1 MTIFVAWELFR
12 IIWARCSV
20 IMQNKV
26 LPVGFDSFYL
36 NRGEAELGKLVELLK
51 QRRVAAVLGESGS
64 GKSVFVCKTLREKL
78 EGGGIS
84 GLKGNTWRIV
94 ITSPGNNPVEKLAN
108 DLATAGAN
116 SLYHYADAEE
126 ISRRDEIS
134 KAIRTEINP
143 VGREY
148 QRVLDRSKTS
158 FNLLLIV
165 DGLEDLVRYSE
176 IERDGVKRG
185 DDVYFV
191 SAILAAMSGTE
202 PVYVVLAT
210 DSRYLNAFSRYR
222 GLSEAL
228 NNNRFYLGLPSGEEV
243 RNGLRGKLAFQEPL
257 RGVVADKL
265 SADYSQL
272 LEHDIFALEKLRFL
286 FRSGAAG
293 MVVGAHVYQPEAF
306 LREFE
311 DKNAL
316 SEIIGLYM
324 DEVVMPSLSEEEVG
338 WFSIIVKALTERRAD
353 GIWRRPV
360 TTGYLVRLLAPH
372 YGYGEPDSAS
382 VVNLVSRINSGG
394 YDLIEVLGDNLY
406 SRNNIVTI
414 KHDALLFNWPTLTE
428 WVKEEASHAE
438 VYRLLVRK
446 ADQYFGAR
454 FTPDEMNYFL
464 GESPAGHLKPSLVQ
478 EWVSMFGGSREADQA
493 PQNKYLS
500 EGAELTGAL
509 EWYDVCKPGRA
520 WAARYDDSNFVH
532 KNPESPQFKSVF
544 YDSNPA
550 DVAQIDIAIQFLQIS
565 KERSEGLI
573 DRLRQE
579 TKVAVRQKK
588 IARVMTI
595 VATVAMIISLIFMD
609 EARSDRM
616 DLELLDFL
624 SVLSSNGVLRVLPS
638 QRDRLKREVSRAVS
652 SGHGIENKDDLLLM
666 LIEKKLLQIEPDHPY
681 FEEIT
686 ETLKNM
692 HYIQGQIY
700 SEAEKKKAQE
710 RVLKI
715 YDQVISTSYTDGRW
729 QHPALYYNLSA
740 RLEDAEQKLGI
751 TSPVFEK
758 ANVVGSAIV
767 PNHHNVHEY
776 AYGDANGK
784 VFIRNLSESH
794 KVGVTRSP
802 VLSLAYSRSGEQLYV
817 GTADGVL
824 SVFNNLGSGVEQ
836 VPDTLFTDLYRR
848 PIFGIGLYE
857 DSSRFLIM
865 TATEVYFIR
874 RVPGSKRFEKTK
886 FSQKVEQERVTSFDL
901 NEDKKHL
908 VVTGLHSTILY
919 EVNSVGEGS
928 MTEQLLIQH
937 PDITMTDVAIKRSV
951 SDNKFWI
958 ALGGEDG
965 RLWVSSDV
973 NALVSRSVVSIGDS
987 AFRLFPMAHE
997 STITAL
1003 EFNPVLPQ
1011 LFSASIFGE
1020 ARLWNLS
1027 RLNRIDDHIF
1037 LKNSGRA
1044 ITAAI
1049 YNNENELIIHE
1060 VIYGKRV
1067 LTNVRTVRA
1076 ELDLLLEKL
1085 K

>member
-1 MTIFVAWELFR
+1 MAWGLFR
-12 IIWARCSV
+12 IIWSRRRSV
-20 IMQNKV
+20 VMQNKV

-36 NRGEAELGKLVELLK
+36 DRGEAELGKLIELLK
-51 QRRVAAVLGESGS
+51 HRRVAAVLGESGS
-64 GKSVFVCKTLREKL
+64 GKSVFIRKTLREKL
-78 EGGGIS
+78 EGGGVS
-84 GLKGNTWRIV
+84 GIKGNTWRIV
-94 ITSPGNNPVEKLAN
+94 VTSPGNNPVEKLAN
-108 DLATAGAN
+108 DLATAGVN

-134 KAIRTEINP
+134 KAIRTEVNP
-143 VGREY
+143 IGREY
-148 QRVLDRSKTS
+148 QRALERSKTS

-165 DGLEDLVRYSE
+165 DGLEDLVRYVG
-176 IERDGVKRG
+176 IERDGVNRG
-185 DDVYFV
+185 DDVCFV
-191 SAILAAMSGTE
+191 SAVLAAMSGKE
-202 PVYVVLAT
+202 SVYVVLST
-210 DSRYLNAFSRYR
+210 DLRYMSAFSRYR
-222 GLSEAL
+222 GLPETI
-228 NNNRFYLGLPSGEEV
+228 NNNRFYLGLPSVEEV
-243 RNGLRGKLAFQEPL
+243 RNGLRSKLTFQEPL
-257 RGVVADKL
+257 RGAVADKL

-272 LEHDIFALEKLRFL
+272 SGHDIFALEKLRFL
-286 FRSGAAG
+286 FRSGTAR
-293 MVVGAHVYQPEAF
+293 MLVGTHAYLPEDF

-311 DKNAL
+311 YKNAL
-316 SEIIGLYM
+316 SEVIGLYM
-324 DEVVMPSLSEEEVG
+324 DEVVIPSLSEEEVN
-338 WFSIIVKALTERRAD
+338 WLSIIIKALTEMRAD

-360 TTGYLVRLLAPH
+360 TTGYLVRLLASH
-372 YGYGEPDSAS
+372 YGYGEPDSAT
-382 VVNLVSRINSGG
+382 VVNLISRINSGG
-394 YDLIEVLGDNLY
+394 YDLTEVLGDNLY

-454 FTPDEMNYFL
+454 FTSDEMNYFL
-464 GESPAGHLKPSLVQ
+464 GESPVGHLKTSQLREWIGTLV
-478 EWVSMFGGSREADQA
+478 GDREPDQV
-493 PQNKYLS
+493 PHGQYLS

-509 EWYDVCKPGRA
+509 EWYDVCKPARA
-520 WAARYDDSNFVH
+520 WAMRYDDSNFVH
-532 KNPESPQFKSVF
+532 KNPESPQFKAVF
-544 YDSNPA
+544 HDSNPA

-565 KERSEGLI
+565 RERSEGLI

-579 TKVAVRQKK
+579 TKVAVRQRK
-588 IARVMTI
+588 ISRVMTI

-609 EARSDRM
+609 KARTDRM

-624 SVLSSNGVLRVLPS
+624 SVLSNNGVLQALPS
-638 QRDRLKREVSRAVS
+638 QRDRLKSEVSRAVS
-652 SGHGIENKDDLLLM
+652 SGNGIENKDDLLLM
-666 LIEKKLLQIEPDHPY
+666 LMEKKLLQIEPDHPY

-692 HYIQGQIY
+692 HYIQRQIF
-700 SEAEKKKAQE
+700 SEAEKKRAQE

-784 VFIRNLSESH
+784 VFVRNLSESH

-824 SVFNNLGSGVEQ
+824 SVFNNLAGGGEGA
-836 VPDTLFTDLYRR
+836 PDTLFTDPFRR
-848 PIFGIGLYE
+848 PIFGLGLYE
-857 DSSRFLIM
+857 DSSRFLVM
-865 TATEVYFIR
+865 TASEVYFIR
-874 RVPGSKRFEKTK
+874 RMPGSKRFEKTK
-886 FSQKVEQERVTSFDL
+886 FEQKIEQERVNSFDL

-908 VVTGLHSTILY
+908 VVTGIHSTILY
-919 EVNSVGEGS
+919 EVNSAGEGS
-928 MTEQLLIQH
+928 IAERLRIEH
-937 PDITMTDVAIKRSV
+937 PDITMTDVAIKLSV
-951 SDNKFWI
+951 PDNKFWI

-973 NALVSRSVVSIGDS
+973 NAFVSRSVVSIGDS
-987 AFRLFPMAHE
+987 AFRLFPTAHE

-1020 ARLWNLS
+1020 ARLWNLN
-1027 RLNRIDDHIF
+1027 RLNKIDDHIF

-1044 ITAAI
+1044 ISAAI